1 MTPING
7 QVVYNRINQI
17 REERGIDSLAV
28 DPILVKASQAKA
40 KDMANRGY
48 FSHRSPE
55 GKNMWFFAGS
65 CKCSVLGENLAKKYS
80 TVEAL
85 ESAWM
90 RSKTHRE
97 NLLDASWKKTGIGIA
112 TANDGTIYV
121 VQYFSK

>member
-40 KDMANRGY
+40 KDMATRGY

-55 GKNMWFFAGS
+55 GKNMWYFAGA
-65 CKCSVLGENLAKKYS
+65 CKCKVLGENLAKKYS
-80 TVEAL
+80 SLEAL

-90 RSKTHRE
+90 RSESHKD
-97 NLLDASWKKTGIGIA
+97 NIVYASWKKTGIGIA
-112 TANDGTIYV
+112 TARDGTTYV